1 MRRPQQPEILVGLR
15 GRFWSFAMRME
26 TGSWSPA
33 KDQNLPLNPTKISGC
48 CGRLMCC
55 LKYEHQVYVSFRQ
68 RAPKRG
74 AIVRTPAGEGKVTDL
89 LAPVDSVTVD
99 LGEGR
104 SVTFKLDELGT
115 PASSGRE

>member
-1 MRRPQQPEILVGLR
+1 
-15 GRFWSFAMRME
+15 
-26 TGSWSPA
+26 
-33 KDQNLPLNPTKISGC
+33 
-48 CGRLMCC
+48 
-55 LKYEHQVYVSFRQ
+55 VYVSFRK

-104 SVTFKLDELGT
+104 SETFKLDELG
-115 PASSGRE
+115 SSAAAPGRNDNG